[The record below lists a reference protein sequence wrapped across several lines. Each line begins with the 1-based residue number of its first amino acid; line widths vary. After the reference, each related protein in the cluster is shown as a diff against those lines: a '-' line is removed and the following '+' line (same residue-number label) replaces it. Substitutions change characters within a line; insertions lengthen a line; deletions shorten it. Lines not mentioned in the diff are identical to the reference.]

1 MTFPPPPVIMAPKLF
16 AEAIG
21 TFVLVLTMGL
31 ARVQLDVPAP
41 LAVGMVLMAIVYAGY
56 HISGAHYNPAVT
68 VAVWL
73 RGALPAREIA
83 PYIGAQLVGALLAS
97 VFVQYFNGFPIHLS
111 PADGVTALKALTGE
125 AIVVFV
131 LVYVILNVATHPAT
145 ASNHYYGLAIGGTVM
160 GGSFAMSGITGGAF
174 NPAVG
179 LMPALFEI
187 LLGGVP
193 TPMTWVYLVGPMLGG
208 VGAALAF
215 KTMNPS
221 PAVEPRS

>member
-1 MTFPPPPVIMAPKLF
+1 MAPKLL

-31 ARVQLDVPAP
+31 ARVQFDVPAP
-41 LAVGMVLMAIVYAGY
+41 LAVGMALMAVVYAGW

-68 VAVWL
+68 IGVWL

-83 PYIGAQLVGALLAS
+83 PYIGAQLAGAFLAS
-97 VFVQYFNGFPIHLS
+97 LLVYKFNGFPIHIA
-111 PADGVTALKALTGE
+111 PDEGVTAFKALTGE
-125 AIVVFV
+125 AIIVFV
-131 LVYVILNVATHPAT
+131 LVYVILNVATHKAT

-187 LLGGVP
+187 LLGGAP

-208 VGAALAF
+208 VGAAFTFRA
-215 KTMNPS
+215 MNPA
-221 PAVEPRS
+221 PAAEPRP